1 MNAAKRIY
9 WFAAFFLKGTEMKTK
24 ICLLILLL
32 LPSLAAAAPS
42 VKGSTGNIDTPS
54 ADVLRPGQ
62 AAIGYYNLDGEKST
76 VGGIS
81 AGKDIEV
88 SAAYTENRQK
98 DDFTKVNIKY
108 AIAQEGVFAPGV
120 AVGVEDIGDRSE
132 RTAYVVASKSLPQ
145 GIRLHVGGGNGNYD
159 GVFFAIEKKLVP
171 LSVGGVFPDSSLIVE
186 NNGHHMNYGLRMA
199 LSPGLKMTTGWRGG
213 DPFIAISYNYY

>member
-1 MNAAKRIY
+1 
-9 WFAAFFLKGTEMKTK
+9 MKKK
-24 ICLLILLL
+24 ICLLVVLLL
-32 LPSLAAAAPS
+32 LPTLEAATAPS
-42 VKGSTGNIDTPS
+42 AKGSTGNIDTPS

-62 AAIGYYNLDGEKST
+62 AAIGYYTLDGEKGMS
-76 VGGIS
+76 GAIS
-81 AGKDIEV
+81 AGKNIEV
-88 SAAYTENRQK
+88 SATCTEGWRT

-108 AIAQEGVFAPGV
+108 ALAQEGVLVPGL
-120 AVGVEDIGDRSE
+120 AVGIEDIGDRSE

-145 GIRLHVGGGNGNYD
+145 GVRLHIGSGNGTYD

-186 NNGHHMNYGLRMA
+186 NNGHHMNYGLRMS

>member
-1 MNAAKRIY
+1 
-9 WFAAFFLKGTEMKTK
+9 MKTK

-62 AAIGYYNLDGEKST
+62 VAIGYYNLDGEKST
-76 VGGIS
+76 VGTIS

-88 SAAYTENRQK
+88 STAYTADRQK
-98 DDFTKVNIKY
+98 DNFTKVNIKY
-108 AIAQEGVFAPGV
+108 AVAQEGVFSPGV

-132 RTAYVVASKSLPQ
+132 CTAYVVASKSLPQ
-145 GIRLHVGGGNGNYD
+145 GIRLHDIVILNTIGELGKVYSIGDVVYVGG
-159 GVFFAIEKKLVP
+159 
-171 LSVGGVFPDSSLIVE
+171 SLIEHDTVE
-186 NNGHHMNYGLRMA
+186 CHW
-199 LSPGLKMTTGWRGG
+199 SGG
-213 DPFIAISYNYY
+213 TIAACLCGMDTESCRDAGRRVSAQ